1 MNKFYGIIF
10 SLILL
15 QVFVSCQT
23 TEQTNLS
30 CDKGRV
36 QIKFDFEGAG
46 KSDCLRTG
54 PAEFELEVTPE
65 ALPINS
71 SAWYAFDIV
80 SRKPVDVKVTLKYTE
95 GYHRYHPVINTGDG
109 EWKSLPAD
117 NVTTFVEEKH
127 AIIEL
132 SVSEKKTRIAAQEL
146 FNAAERAMWFE
157 NFASRTRLPLKT
169 IGLSSDGHPIYG
181 ITTISNSNE
190 VPLVIILG
198 GQHPPEVPGTLGLRA
213 FLNELFGENT
223 DPVLFNK
230 FKFMIVPDINP
241 DGINRGYWRYN
252 AGLTDMNRD
261 WGPFKHP
268 ETQAV
273 KALLDDLISSGA
285 VPILLL
291 DFHATRET
299 VLYTPPEDNDL
310 YPEQL
315 TTKWMQQMQKSG
327 VKPPRRQ
334 GASNPHLPTAKSWF
348 PVTYSAP
355 GITVEFADEM
365 DREQLQITAS
375 MLADT
380 LSDVLLALDDEAI
393 MNDLSK

>member
-1 MNKFYGIIF
+1 MGIIER
-10 SLILL
+10 ILL
-15 QVFVSCQT
+15 VLAFGFTLASCQL
-23 TEQTNLS
+23 TEQANLG
-30 CDKGRV
+30 CDSGRV
-36 QIKFDFEGAG
+36 QIKFDFEGASN
-46 KSDCLRTG
+46 SDCLRTG
-54 PAEFELEVTPE
+54 PSSFELLIKPE

-80 SRKPVDVKVTLKYTE
+80 AKTTSQVVITLKYAE
-95 GYHRYHPVINTGDG
+95 ASHRYHPVTSVENG
-109 EWKSLPAD
+109 EWTKLSD
-117 NVTTFVEEKH
+117 DEVT
-127 AIIEL
+127 
-132 SVSEKKTRIAAQEL
+132 VSDEGKQAVITLQVTRSKIRVAAQEL
-146 FNAAERAMWFE
+146 FNASDRARWFE
-157 NFASRTRLPLKT
+157 NFASRTRLPLRT
-169 IGLSSDGHPIYG
+169 IGLSRDGHAIYG
-181 ITTISNSNE
+181 ITTLSKSSQT
-190 VPLVIILG
+190 PLVIILG

-213 FLNELFGENT
+213 FLDELFSSTT
-223 DPVLFNK
+223 DPILFDR

-241 DGINRGYWRYN
+241 DGINRGYWRFN

-273 KALLDDLISSGA
+273 KALLDQLVASGA

-299 VLYTPPEDNDL
+299 VLYTPPEENDL
-310 YPEQL
+310 LPSHF
-315 TTKWMQQMQKSG
+315 TTKWMQRMNQSG
-327 VKPPRRQ
+327 VEPPRRQ

-365 DREQLQITAS
+365 DRMELERTAR

-380 LSDVLLALDDEAI
+380 LSDVLLSLDEQGLVDE
-393 MNDLSK
+393 LSR